1 MKRVAIFTVGGS
13 PMPIIN
19 AIKSENF
26 DYIYFICSKGRPENA
41 SERLVD
47 GEPIKEGEIIIA
59 KETGLPKDKYEKILI
74 ELEYVDDIDKIYE
87 YLETDLISRLKS
99 RFRDEETLEIIAN
112 YTGGTKSMSIAL
124 ALLALFQE
132 GWQLQ
137 INVGP
142 RPNLI
147 KIDSGDTPVLISKE
161 NLNYKRELKYFDILM
176 KKFYYDDI
184 SERTSEILKNRSLE
198 TKKRNM
204 LLNLRNVMK
213 VFILWDKFDHNNA
226 IEMLENLLNSLD
238 RNSEMFE
245 CLNNYRIWGKKITGK
260 IKSSGYCKVI
270 DLILN
275 AERRVIQER
284 YDDAVARY
292 YRVIEMMAQ
301 IRLKN
306 EYKIDS
312 SEINCNEIDVL
323 PEKVRNYLRGICE
336 KARDE
341 KGKVK
346 IGLVGDYEL
355 LAAFD
360 DILGKFY
367 LDRKKYLLNA
377 LERRNNSILAHGE
390 KPILKEE
397 FEEIQRIFREFIL
410 EGLKKIGVNTDEGL
424 QFPRSLKEIGFE

>member
-1 MKRVAIFTVGGS
+1 
-13 PMPIIN
+13 
-19 AIKSENF
+19 
-26 DYIYFICSKGRPENA
+26 
-41 SERLVD
+41 
-47 GEPIKEGEIIIA
+47 
-59 KETGLPKDKYEKILI
+59 
-74 ELEYVDDIDKIYE
+74 
-87 YLETDLISRLKS
+87 
-99 RFRDEETLEIIAN
+99 
-112 YTGGTKSMSIAL
+112 
-124 ALLALFQE
+124 
-132 GWQLQ
+132 
-137 INVGP
+137 
-142 RPNLI
+142 
-147 KIDSGDTPVLISKE
+147 
-161 NLNYKRELKYFDILM
+161 
-176 KKFYYDDI
+176 
-184 SERTSEILKNRSLE
+184 
-198 TKKRNM
+198 
-204 LLNLRNVMK
+204 
-213 VFILWDKFDHNNA
+213 
-226 IEMLENLLNSLD
+226 
-238 RNSEMFE
+238 
-245 CLNNYRIWGKKITGK
+245 
-260 IKSSGYCKVI
+260 
-270 DLILN
+270 
-275 AERRVIQER
+275 R

-292 YRVIEMMAQ
+292 YRAIEMMAQ

-323 PEKVRNYLRGICE
+323 PEKVLNYLRGICE

-397 FEEIQRIFREFIL
+397 FEEVQRIFREFIL